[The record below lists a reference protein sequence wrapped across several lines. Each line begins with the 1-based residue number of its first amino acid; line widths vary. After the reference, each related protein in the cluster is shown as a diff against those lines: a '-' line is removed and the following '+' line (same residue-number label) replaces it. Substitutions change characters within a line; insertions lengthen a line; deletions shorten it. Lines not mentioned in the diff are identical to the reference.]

1 MSVKRL
7 RIFAGPNGSG
17 KSTIKKIVE
26 DMNIRL
32 GIYINA
38 DDLKLSINS
47 SFGRFDFSLY
57 LDRFDPQS
65 FWDSFLN
72 SSLFLLAD
80 GNRIKDNS
88 RTEGSIIYF
97 PEKGVNDYFTSFLS
111 GYLRDKLL
119 DSCEKFTFET
129 VMSHPSKLDYIRKAR
144 EKGFRIY
151 LYFVSLENSSL
162 NKKRVASRVSLGGH
176 DVPNDKIEQRY
187 NRCMELLIDV
197 ISLADRVFFFDNS
210 SSFPKMFATVENG
223 DLSFVEGV
231 EFMPGWFK
239 RYVIDKIS

>member
-47 SFGRFDFSLY
+47 SSGRFDFSLY

-129 VMSHPSKLDYIRKAR
+129 VMSHPSKLDYIRRAR

-210 SSFPKMFATVENG
+210 SSSPKMFATVENG

>member
-1 MSVKRL
+1 MGVKRL

-17 KSTIKKIVE
+17 KSTIKRIVE
-26 DMNIRL
+26 EMDVHL

-38 DDLKLSINS
+38 DELKLSINGS
-47 SFGRFDFSLY
+47 LGKFDFSLY

-65 FWDSFLN
+65 FWDSFSS
-72 SSLFLLAD
+72 SSLFFPAD
-80 GNRIKDNS
+80 GNRIKNNS
-88 RTEGSIIYF
+88 RTEGTIIYF
-97 PEKGVNDYFTSFLS
+97 PEEGVNDYFTSFLS
-111 GYLRDKLL
+111 SYLRDKLL

-129 VMSHPSKLDYIRKAR
+129 VMSHQSKLDYIRKAR

-187 NRCMELLIDV
+187 DRCMDLLIDA

-210 SSFPKMFATVENG
+210 SSSPKMFATVENG
-223 DLSFVEGV
+223 NLSFVEGV

-239 RYVIDKIS
+239 RYVIDKL